1 MSNKKKILII
11 QSIDKAGIDLLDKQ
25 SNYEYEIVE
34 DIKPENIKQKIKDC
48 DAISLRTSKITSDIL
63 ESAKKLKLISRHGV
77 GFDNIDLDSSKKN
90 GIKIAITAT
99 ANAVAVA
106 EHVIFML
113 LSISKRRNMYD
124 DSVKSGNFAERTK
137 LPKTME
143 IWNKNIL
150 IAGFGR
156 IGQSLIKR
164 CLGFEMN
171 VFVYDPFVSREKI
184 EEMGGK
190 KVDNLIESVKDMDAI
205 SLHMPLNNETENMI
219 NYDLL
224 KTLRKNCIII
234 NAARGGIINE
244 IDLDKALN
252 ENIIFGA
259 GMDVFKNEPP
269 EKENPLLKNDK
280 VFLSPHS
287 ATFTEECL
295 RRMAK
300 ETIQNIIDFFNEK
313 LDKSKIVRL

>member
-1 MSNKKKILII
+1 MSTKKKILII

-171 VFVYDPFVSREKI
+171 VFVYDPFVSSEKI